1 LQEAGSAAGEH
12 LVRARRTWCGD
23 RSISAEVDLPPGVYE
38 VLPQIEAKM
47 DPDALDL
54 QRVVID
60 NAEKAPQK
68 LRQIGLNYDIAHAKG
83 VVELSEEQAKE
94 EEKKLKEATEKK
106 KKEDEDWAQFE
117 AWKKAKTDAK
127 PDAAKS
133 DTTTTPSTAKAADGA
148 ETTSGADKPDQTP
161 EGTSTD
167 ASTADS
173 APDASKSDKVPTAP
187 GTTSA
192 IPLRSASPTSETGR
206 GRTPTRSSSKS
217 PATAAKGEP
226 ATDKEKEDK
235 EEKPKPDAEEK
246 KDKETKKAETI
257 SNAEP
262 RDAEPKPDTEAQSK
276 QWNAICVLGL
286 RVYSL
291 DKDVVVRLV
300 KPGSGEGGG
309 LVGNKD

>member
-83 VVELSEEQAKE
+83 VVELSEEQVKE
-94 EEKKLKEATEKK
+94 EEKKLKEVAEKK

-117 AWKKAKTDAK
+117 AWKKAKADAK

-133 DTTTTPSTAKAADGA
+133 DTPTTPSAAKAADGA
-148 ETTSGADKPDQTP
+148 DTTSGADEPDQTTK
-161 EGTSTD
+161 GTSTD

-173 APDASKSDKVPTAP
+173 VPDASKSDKVPTAP
-187 GTTSA
+187 GTTNA
-192 IPLRSASPTSETGR
+192 IPLRPASPTFETER
-206 GRTPTRSSSKS
+206 GRTPTRSTSKS
-217 PATAAKGEP
+217 SNPAADGKT
-226 ATDKEKEDK
+226 ATDKKSDK

-246 KDKETKKAETI
+246 DKETKKAEAI
-257 SNAEP
+257 SDAEP
-262 RDAEPKPDTEAQSK
+262 RDAEAKPDAEAQSK
-276 QWNAICVLGL
+276 QWNAVCVLGL

-291 DKDVVVRLV
+291 DKDVVVKLV

>member
-47 DPDALDL
+47 DPEALDL

-83 VVELSEEQAKE
+83 VVELSEEQVKDE
-94 EEKKLKEATEKK
+94 ERKLKEAAEKK
-106 KKEDEDWAQFE
+106 KKEDEDRAEFE
-117 AWKKAKTDAK
+117 AWKKARADPK

-133 DTTTTPSTAKAADGA
+133 DSTTEPSPAKAADGTD
-148 ETTSGADKPDQTP
+148 TTSGADEPDQTP
-161 EGTSTD
+161 KGTSTD
-167 ASTADS
+167 ASTTDS
-173 APDASKSDKVPTAP
+173 VPDASKSDKVSTAP
-187 GTTSA
+187 GTTNA
-192 IPLRSASPTSETGR
+192 IPLRPVSPTPEVGR
-206 GRTPTRSSSKS
+206 GRTPTRSTSPSSA
-217 PATAAKGEP
+217 PATKGES
-226 ATDKEKEDK
+226 ATDKEKADK
-235 EEKPKPDAEEK
+235 GEEPKPDTEEK
-246 KDKETKKAETI
+246 KDKEAKNGETTPG
-257 SNAEP
+257 AEP
-262 RDAEPKPDTEAQSK
+262 RDAEAKPDADAQSK
-276 QWNAICVLGL
+276 QWNAVCVLGL

-291 DKDVVVRLV
+291 DKDVVVKLV